1 MTPTMDDILLAV
13 QRVKRIGVLDIKGS
27 LGAPH
32 VREARLLA
40 YFVASQCF
48 NKSYAVIGKSVGR
61 CESTVAEAVKRMT
74 RQTRFHPELVDAVED
89 EVARI
94 AQARMTTFSSGME
107 AR

>member
-13 QRVKRIGVLDIKGS
+13 QRVKRVGVLDIKGS

-48 NKSYAVIGKSVGR
+48 NKSHVVIGKAVNRSEATVG
-61 CESTVAEAVKRMT
+61 EAIRRLT

-89 EVARI
+89 EVSRI
-94 AQARMTTFSSGME
+94 LEAKRATFAALE